1 MQKFVS
7 YLRVSTARQG
17 EQGLGID
24 AQREAVRRHVESVGG
39 LLVEEHVEVETGK
52 SHTRPVLLGALAQC
66 RSQKA
71 VLLIAR
77 IDRLARSVS
86 FISSLMDGGVD
97 FVAADMPA
105 ANRLML
111 HMLAAFAEFEREQIA
126 ARTKAA
132 LAAARA
138 RGVQLGRH
146 GAVLAAKHRQDADDF
161 AETMR
166 EPVLVAMKDGAGT
179 LSAIA
184 NRLNES
190 GHLAREGGNWTMST
204 TQKLLR
210 RLCIRTDA
218 MPSSRPTGEV
228 CPGA

>member
-1 MQKFVS
+1 M
-7 YLRVSTARQG
+7 
-17 EQGLGID
+17 
-24 AQREAVRRHVESVGG
+24 
-39 LLVEEHVEVETGK
+39 
-52 SHTRPVLLGALAQC
+52 LLGALAQC

-138 RGVQLGRH
+138 RGVKLGRH
-146 GAVLAAKHRQDADDF
+146 GAVLAEKHQRHANEF
-161 AETMR
+161 AESMR
-166 EPVLVAMKDGAGT
+166 EPVLAAMNAGAVT
-179 LSAIA
+179 LASIA
-184 NRLNES
+184 MWLNES
-190 GHLAREGGNWTMST
+190 GHRAREGGIWTIST

-210 RLCIRTDA
+210 RLGIQTIA
-218 MPSSRPTGEV
+218 MPRSRPVGEV
-228 CPGA
+228 SPAA